1 MEIRPT
7 LIKNNSFLLLFI
19 LIEGFSIFILL
30 SNNRYQSN
38 KFIKYSTQYTS
49 VIYNYYDALTNYI
62 NLKETNE
69 YLIKENAK
77 LYSRIQKEKEHKDSY
92 IKKDKLFT
100 YQEAKVI
107 NNTINK
113 RNNFITL
120 NKGERH
126 GIKEGMGVITSNGVI
141 GIIHSVSKKYAIA
154 ISLLHRRS
162 SIGIKLK
169 KNNHNGILRWG
180 GKDYRRAN
188 IMNFP
193 NHINISQGDT
203 ITTNS
208 HSLIFPEKIDLGTV
222 SLLNKNEE
230 GYYIVEVSL
239 FEDFNKLEYVYIISS
254 KGNEEQRQLENKL
267 NE

>member
-1 MEIRPT
+1 M
-7 LIKNNSFLLLFI
+7 LLFI
-19 LIEGFSIFILL
+19 IIEGFSIFILL
-30 SNNRYQSN
+30 SNNRYQAN

-49 VIYNYYDALTNYI
+49 IVYNYYDAITTYI

-69 YLIKENAK
+69 YLAKENAK
-77 LYSRIQKEKEHKDSY
+77 LYSIVQKQKKQKDLY
-92 IKKDKLFT
+92 IKQDKLFT

-120 NKGERH
+120 NKGEKH
-126 GIKEGMGVITSNGVI
+126 GIKEGMGVITNKGVI
-141 GIIHSVSKKYAIA
+141 GIIHSVSNKYAIV

-162 SIGIKLK
+162 SIGVKLK
-169 KNNHNGILRWG
+169 KNNHNGILSWD
-180 GKDYRRAN
+180 GKDYRSTN

-193 NHINISQGDT
+193 NHIEISQGDT

-208 HSLIFPEKIDLGTV
+208 HSLVFAENIDIGII
-222 SLLNKNEE
+222 SSFKKNQE
-230 GYYIVEVSL
+230 GYHIVEVDL
-239 FEDFNKLEYVYIISS
+239 FEDFNKLEYVYVISS
-254 KGNEEQRQLENKL
+254 KGNKEQKTLEEKL